1 MKPKRPFIKV
11 DKKASVWWIPP
22 KLSELFFTN
31 EAATRL
37 TPAARSFC
45 TGDEILAIKEGKRI
59 RAMHDLNTICIVWS
73 SGEYG
78 ASPELSNYRKRVYER
93 DLHTVSNAAGIMLEA
108 VKLIENRPSSWCFE
122 ESIEFDI
129 HRDLPK
135 LKDLCDRLHRI
146 AEYRINKAESKKPA
160 RGGAHREGSGV
171 QSLIV
176 ELMKWVTLYYKAGQT
191 KSEETYADIIEKVF
205 KFIGA
210 TILGKKTAIP
220 KRATIERVI
229 RKKFESVR
237 KNPAIFQETD
247 TEQ

>member
-11 DKKASVWWIPP
+11 DKKGLVWLISPNL
-22 KLSELFFTN
+22 KELFFTN

-37 TPAARSFC
+37 TPAARKLC
-45 TGDEILAIKEGKRI
+45 NDTVQIERGKWI
-59 RAMHDLNTICIVWS
+59 RAMLLLESICLVWS
-73 SGEYG
+73 SRNYG

-93 DLHTVSNAAGIMLEA
+93 DLHTVSNAAGIMIEA
-108 VKLIENRPSSWCFE
+108 VKLIENRPISWCFE

-160 RGGAHREGSGV
+160 RGGAHKKGSGE
-171 QSLIV
+171 QRLIV
-176 ELMKWVTLYYKAGQT
+176 YLMRWVTKYAPPQQRESVNDY
-191 KSEETYADIIEKVF
+191 EEIIH
-205 KFIGA
+205 G
-210 TILGKKTAIP
+210 ILRLICDAVLGGESAIP

-229 RKKFESVR
+229 RENFKSVR